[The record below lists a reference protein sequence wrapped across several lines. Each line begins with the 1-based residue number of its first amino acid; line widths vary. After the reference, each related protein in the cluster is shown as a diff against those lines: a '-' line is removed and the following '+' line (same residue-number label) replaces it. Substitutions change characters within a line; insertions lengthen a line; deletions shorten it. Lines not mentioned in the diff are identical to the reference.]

1 MEHLTRQLGEK
12 LEQAMEELSH
22 HPVKVKVREKQLE
35 YDQDTAKLLREM
47 VEEREKTEVQEGDID
62 VDNLRK
68 VAAALKDWTSLH
80 PDSTEAQRE
89 EQLQRVLARLEG
101 RPQPEAGQGA
111 ASRGNDAG

>member
-1 MEHLTRQLGEK
+1 MDF
-12 LEQAMEELSH
+12 
-22 HPVKVKVREKQLE
+22 KQLALAARTCRRFE
-35 YDQDTAKLLREM
+35 
-47 VEEREKTEVQEGDID
+47 EERPLQMADLEWL
-62 VDNLRK
+62 VDCARLTPCARNAQQLRYSLVGPGETCQRLFGMTK
-68 VAAALKDWTSLH
+68 WAAALKDWTSLH